1 MTAIPETRPS
11 LLLKMRDTRNQQA
24 WTEFLEIY
32 QPLIHRLIRKSGIQ
46 EADAG
51 EVTQEVLLTVSG
63 AIDRWDSDPAK
74 GTFRGWLSTI
84 TRNLVVN
91 FLVRQSRHPRGR
103 GDTDFNR
110 WMRERPAS
118 EGEMSLLFDLEQ
130 QRRILRWAAEQIRS
144 EFHETTWHAF
154 WLTSVENR
162 EVADVA
168 VELGITPGIVC
179 VSRSRV
185 MKRLRV
191 KVQQARMDD

>member
-1 MTAIPETRPS
+1 
-11 LLLKMRDTRNQQA
+11 MRGTRNQQA

-32 QPLIHRLIRKSGIQ
+32 QPLIHRLIRKSGFQ

-110 WMRERPAS
+110 WMGERPAPD
-118 EGEMSLLFDLEQ
+118 GEMSLLFDLEQ
-130 QRRILRWAAEQIRS
+130 RRRIFRWAAEQIRS
-144 EFHETTWHAF
+144 EFHETTWQAF

-168 VELGITPGIVC
+168 VELGITPGIVY